1 MPNNKKVF
9 QIEINGLTQS
19 IDAVKTLNTQLD
31 NLEERIKKLQNSKIQ
46 IKVSGNADTASNTV
60 VSGNSGGNS
69 TRNQTNALQEL
80 SRLQQQVAKE
90 QARNEALLTEEYQEQ
105 LRIKTQIQQANKE
118 ATKDIQQ
125 QATGVK
131 DMNGEYANTL
141 AGQRAYLSELKN
153 ALANTELGT
162 DEWEKLGNEVL
173 RVNTNVK
180 QLEESYGVFT
190 RNVGNYKSAAQ
201 GFKELADGT
210 RQYENTLNG
219 LNAKLN
225 DLNDNLRNLDV
236 GTEEYKKAQKE
247 IAELKQRMNELQQGA
262 ETAGNAMEEKLGVK
276 FTTVI
281 NGISYTFDDVNQ
293 GIGLLEDKLYSMA
306 QAGDTS
312 SKEFREISQEIA
324 RLRSNVLSVD
334 SAIDQMIGTSKG
346 LRNITSIFTGF
357 AGIASLGQGLQGLF
371 GGQNADL
378 DESIQKFTSLSMVM
392 QGVMAIQLE
401 MNQNATAFGR
411 LMNNVNGKIETFIGW
426 LGKLPLL
433 NVFPKMAND
442 LKTVET
448 SFNLADKAIELS
460 EALGKSAMGVDG
472 IKKAVDN
479 LGSSMKNVLGQDWK
493 NFFQTWQSFEGAD
506 LSGNQGLQDFM
517 DAVDDARKNNAD
529 FAKSF
534 DDVLKAESQAGEMS
548 DALAN
553 SLGNLDTV
561 VGRAAYRFPVLAKGI
576 QLVATAMK
584 TVARATII
592 LALLEAVM
600 WVVEKL
606 TAGIGKLVDGF
617 NKLTGNTGDV
627 IDSSSLLEKQL
638 ERERQKFDELADSV
652 DRAREAHENYQGIID
667 KMNDSIKGAGE
678 QLGNFVED
686 LDKASALSNN
696 LSKGNNWLSLGIGNA
711 PDNIDE
717 WIMQYNILQ
726 EAIQKGQ
733 DRVEAFEDAQRR
745 AAEKGA
751 EELEKFNNL
760 SSGWGWWNTADDAME
775 DFANAQ
781 RAVINDLMN
790 EINKINFD
798 QPEQAMKDFTKVFD
812 GEMGEIRRQALDNIT
827 NLFPEE
833 AWAQNLKLLVE
844 NYESMIDSMKDKNEE
859 LAESTKQMSEEM
871 ARQLRDIN
879 TYNMQFEPGQ
889 WRFGYERQSL
899 KDQYEDERKAAE
911 GNAELLAAIDKK
923 YYNDRNALIRKQAQE
938 IQQVNFEIAQ
948 NELDAQKDSLDK
960 RLKEIELSR
969 QRELNAAKQGDINVQ
984 EQVASINKKYDA
996 QILQEK
1002 ENFYKRQVEAAEE
1015 RNRELMQI
1023 EEQFL
1028 QQDLQAQ
1035 RQLSQTQNATK
1046 GQQLENQNYS
1056 VTTTISYNVD
1066 TSGMEGVSE
1075 RKAYYDQLLQVQRDY
1090 INEKEKLDL
1099 EEAKQNTAAQ
1109 IEDNQVNYES
1119 QLQSLDDFYKERK
1132 KTLEQALDEE
1142 MVSQEQYNQELEQLE
1157 QMYLQR
1163 EQQLQ
1168 DQANQQQIALVQQG
1182 EAEQTRIMNEANQAR
1197 LDANSEYLSQM
1208 TDSLNEYYDE
1218 INQTRNMTSRE
1229 NVNQFGIIN
1238 YKKEKENLQNTQKEY
1253 QNLLSNI
1260 DTQYTQLQTQLEN
1273 KEISFNDFK
1282 QAKSELDG
1290 LKAKTEESLKATQS
1304 ALDNLI
1310 NTVAGSVMNMVNS
1323 YMGAFSDIWG
1333 MVSEWR
1339 EMDLE
1344 EEERRLEAKQE
1355 MLDEELEAIEEQ
1367 YEKQEEIT
1375 QSHKDKINSIEG
1387 ELSTARGDRRQALI
1401 DQLTKE
1407 REAQLQSLKT
1417 EQDIQKKKQQNEKK
1431 QQALEKQQEAL
1442 EKKRWEQNK
1451 QNQIV
1456 QATINTF
1463 VAFSNAMSVQPWF
1476 LGLAL
1481 SAVALALGM
1490 ANVAKIK
1497 SQKYMATGG
1506 LLSGKSHLQGGIPV
1520 GNTGIEVEGNEY
1532 VINKRTTM
1540 KNLPLLEYINSR
1552 DKVLTRDDLI
1562 RFYDDGNGRQ
1572 LISKPMVK
1580 KFEDG
1585 GQLPQGISQAD
1596 LRRLINY
1603 QPETDTRPIVV
1614 SVVDIVNASDDLR
1627 QVQTL
1632 AGAV

>member
-90 QARNEALLTEEYQEQ
+90 QARNEALLTEEYREQ
-105 LRIKTQIQQANKE
+105 LRQKIEITNQNKQATNEIKAQVA
-118 ATKDIQQ
+118 QQ
-125 QATGVK
+125 QVMTK
-131 DMNGEYANTL
+131 EYANTL
-141 AGQRAYLSELKN
+141 AGQREYLSDLKQ
-153 ALANTELGT
+153 ALANTELNT
-162 DEWEKLGNEVL
+162 EEWNRLGDEVL

-180 QLEESYGVFT
+180 QMEESYGVFT
-190 RNVGNYKSAAQ
+190 RNVGNYASAAK

-219 LNAKLN
+219 LNAKLK

-346 LRNITSIFTGF
+346 LRNITSLLTGF
-357 AGIASLGQGLQGLF
+357 TGIASLGQGLQGLF
-371 GGQNADL
+371 GGENAEL
-378 DESIQKFTSLSMVM
+378 DKAIQQFTSLSMVM
-392 QGVMAIQLE
+392 QGLIAIQQQMAQENSAFTKVLTTVNNSIDNTIGFFDRWINKLNIVRQIQLDGGIDESLKKVFSNMTNTIEKAGGEVLE
-401 MNQNATAFGR
+401 SFMDLGDEIRRSGASPTEALYDMFRLDDNDLQQKYAGTFDGLLQEMKDFKRRARREGVFEDLQTQFNEFIATADKMGS
-411 LMNNVNGKIETFIGW
+411 
-426 LGKLPLL
+426 L
-433 NVFPKMAND
+433 NR
-442 LKTVET
+442 VET
-448 SFNLADKAIELS
+448 ALAGTSRGARMATAALKGLTVAVRALSKALIITALI
-460 EALGKSAMGVDG
+460 EALLWA
-472 IKKAVDN
+472 I
-479 LGSSMKNVLGQDWK
+479 
-493 NFFQTWQSFEGAD
+493 
-506 LSGNQGLQDFM
+506 
-517 DAVDDARKNNAD
+517 
-529 FAKSF
+529 
-534 DDVLKAESQAGEMS
+534 
-548 DALAN
+548 
-553 SLGNLDTV
+553 
-561 VGRAAYRFPVLAKGI
+561 
-576 QLVATAMK
+576 
-584 TVARATII
+584 
-592 LALLEAVM
+592 
-600 WVVEKL
+600 EKL
-606 TAGIGKLVDGF
+606 TAGINYVVGAF

-652 DRAREAHENYQGIID
+652 DRARESKENYQGIM
-667 KMNDSIKGAGE
+667 KELSSTVANAGKE
-678 QLGNFVED
+678 LDEFVGSMD
-686 LDKASALSNN
+686 RAKALSDQF
-696 LSKGNNWLSLGIGNA
+696 SEGNGLFSVGFGGA
-711 PDNIDE
+711 PDDIDE
-717 WIMQYNILQ
+717 WIDNYNKLMDAVQ
-726 EAIQKGQ
+726 RGQ
-733 DRVEAFEDAQRR
+733 DRSEA
-745 AAEKGA
+745 GA
-751 EELEKFNNL
+751 G
-760 SSGWGWWNTADDAME
+760 GWGWWNTQEDAME
-775 DFANAQ
+775 DLANNQ
-781 RAVINDLMN
+781 RAVVRDIMN

-798 QPEQAMKDFTKVFD
+798 NPEQAMKDFTKVFE
-812 GEMGEIRRQALDNIT
+812 GEMGEIRKQALDNLET
-827 NLFPEE
+827 LFPEE
-833 AWAQNLKLLVE
+833 AWAQNLKLLID
-844 NYESMIDSMKDKNEE
+844 NYSSMIDSLKDKNEE
-859 LAESTKQMSEEM
+859 LAESAKETAEEV
-871 ARQLRDIN
+871 ARQLRDVN

-923 YYNDRNALIRKQAQE
+923 YYNDRQALIRKQAQE
-938 IQQVNFEIAQ
+938 IKQVNFEIAQ

-960 RLKEIELSR
+960 RIAQLELSR
-969 QRELNAAKQGDINVQ
+969 EQELNAARQSDINVN
-984 EQVASINKKYDA
+984 EQLASINKKYDA

-1002 ENFYKRQVEAAEE
+1002 ENFYKQQVEAAEE
-1015 RNRELMQI
+1015 RNRQLVDMENQLM
-1023 EEQFL
+1023 

-1066 TSGMEGVSE
+1066 TSGMEGVAE

-1099 EEAKQNTAAQ
+1099 EAAKQNTAAQ

-1463 VAFSNAMSVQPWF
+1463 TAVTNALAVQPWF
-1476 LGLAL
+1476 VGLAL
-1481 SAVALALGM
+1481 SAVALAMGM

-1497 SQKYMATGG
+1497 SQKYMADGG
-1506 LLSGKSHLQGGIPV
+1506 LLRGKSHAEGGIPV

>member
-69 TRNQTNALQEL
+69 RRNQTNALNEL
-80 SRLQQQVAKE
+80 AKLQQQVSRQ
-90 QARNEALLTEEYQEQ
+90 QAQSEALLTEEYREQ
-105 LRIKTQIQQANKE
+105 LRQKIEISNQNKQATNEIKAQVA
-118 ATKDIQQ
+118 QQ
-125 QATGVK
+125 QVMTK
-131 DMNGEYANTL
+131 EYANTL
-141 AGQRAYLSELKN
+141 AGQREYLSDLKQ
-153 ALANTELGT
+153 ALANTELNT
-162 DEWEKLGNEVL
+162 EEWNRLGDEVL

-180 QLEESYGVFT
+180 QMEESYGVFT

-312 SKEFREISQEIA
+312 SKEFRDISQEIA

-600 WVVEKL
+600 WAVEKL
-606 TAGIGKLVDGF
+606 TAGIGKLVDVFKGW
-617 NKLTGNTGDV
+617 TGDTGEV
-627 IDSSSLLEKQL
+627 INSSNLLQGTLERQREEWERLSEAVDKARESTGKYKTEMDTFKNSINEAGKQL
-638 ERERQKFDELADSV
+638 QKFVEGVDRMEQLSENLDEGMGFFSTGKFGGVDSV
-652 DRAREAHENYQGIID
+652 DEFRKEYENLMKVVQQGQD
-667 KMNDSIKGAGE
+667 RFRGKGFGGFWNTQEDAM
-678 QLGNFVED
+678 ED
-686 LDKASALSNN
+686 LANAQKAVIKDFMYQINQIDFDKPEQAVQEFRKLIDDEMYASALSN
-696 LSKGNNWLSLGIGNA
+696 I
-711 PDNIDE
+711 
-717 WIMQYNILQ
+717 
-726 EAIQKGQ
+726 
-733 DRVEAFEDAQRR
+733 
-745 AAEKGA
+745 
-751 EELEKFNNL
+751 EE
-760 SSGWGWWNTADDAME
+760 
-775 DFANAQ
+775 
-781 RAVINDLMN
+781 
-790 EINKINFD
+790 
-798 QPEQAMKDFTKVFD
+798 
-812 GEMGEIRRQALDNIT
+812 
-827 NLFPEE
+827 LFPEE
-833 AWAQNLKLLVE
+833 EWAKNLNLMVQHYAE
-844 NYESMIDSMKDKNEE
+844 AIDMMKDKDDE
-859 LAESTKQMSEEM
+859 LVESAKEMSEEI
-871 ARQLRDIN
+871 ARQLRDVN

-1002 ENFYKRQVEAAEE
+1002 EDFYKRQVEAAEE

-1099 EEAKQNTAAQ
+1099 EAAKQNTAAQ

-1290 LKAKTEESLKATQS
+1290 LRAKTEESLKATQS

-1355 MLDEELEAIEEQ
+1355 MLDEELEAIEEA
-1367 YEKQEEIT
+1367 YEKQEEAT
-1375 QSHKDKINSIEG
+1375 QSHRDKINSIEG

-1463 VAFSNAMSVQPWF
+1463 TAVTNALAVQPWF
-1476 LGLAL
+1476 VGLAL
-1481 SAVALALGM
+1481 SAVALAMGM

>member
-1 MPNNKKVF
+1 MPNTKKVF

-19 IDAVKTLNTQLD
+19 VDAVKALNDQLKD
-31 NLEERIKKLQNSKIQ
+31 LESRIKRLQNAKVEV
-46 IKVSGNADTASNTV
+46 KVSGNDTTQQKSV
-60 VSGNSGGNS
+60 VSGNRNANDA
-69 TRNQTNALQEL
+69 TRQQTSALQEL
-80 SRLQQQVAKE
+80 ARMQQQVSRQ
-90 QARNEALLTEEYQEQ
+90 QAQAEALLTDEYREQ
-105 LRIKTQIQQANKE
+105 LRQKIEISNQNKQATNEIKAQVA
-118 ATKDIQQ
+118 QQ
-125 QATGVK
+125 QVMTK
-131 DMNGEYANTL
+131 EYANTL
-141 AGQRAYLSELKN
+141 AGQRQYLADLKQ
-153 ALANTELGT
+153 ALANTELNT
-162 DEWEKLGNEVL
+162 EEWNRLGDEVL

-180 QLEESYGVFT
+180 KMEESYGVFT
-190 RNVGNYKSAAQ
+190 RNVGNYASAAK

-210 RQYENTLNG
+210 KEYENTING
-219 LNAKLN
+219 LTAKLN
-225 DLNDNLRNLDV
+225 DLNDTMRSLDV
-236 GTEEYKKAQKE
+236 GSEQYKQAQNE
-247 IAELKQRMNELQQGA
+247 IRDLQGQLRELQAGA
-262 ETAGNAMEEKLGVK
+262 ESAGNAMEEKLGVR

-281 NGISYTFDDVNQ
+281 NGITYTFDDVNQ

-306 QAGDTS
+306 QAGDTT
-312 SKEFREISQEIA
+312 SKEFRAISQEIA

-448 SFNLADKAIELS
+448 SFNLADKAIELG

-479 LGSSMKNVLGQDWK
+479 LGSSMKNVLGQDWE

-561 VGRAAYRFPVLAKGI
+561 VGRAAYRFPLLAKGI

-606 TAGIGKLVDGF
+606 TARIGKLVDGF

-638 ERERQKFDELADSV
+638 ERERQKFAELADSV
-652 DRAREAHENYQGIID
+652 DKAREAKENYQGIM
-667 KMNDSIKGAGE
+667 KELSSTVANAGKE
-678 QLGNFVED
+678 LDEFVGSMD
-686 LDKASALSNN
+686 RAKALSDQF
-696 LSKGNNWLSLGIGNA
+696 SEGNGLFSVGFGGA
-711 PDNIDE
+711 PDDIDE
-717 WIMQYNILQ
+717 WIDNYNKLMDAVQ
-726 EAIQKGQ
+726 RGQNRSEA
-733 DRVEAFEDAQRR
+733 
-745 AAEKGA
+745 GA
-751 EELEKFNNL
+751 G
-760 SSGWGWWNTADDAME
+760 GWGWWNTQEDAME
-775 DFANAQ
+775 DLANNQ
-781 RAVINDLMN
+781 RAVVRDIMN

-798 QPEQAMKDFTKVFD
+798 NPEQAMKDFTKVFE
-812 GEMGEIRRQALDNIT
+812 GEMGEIRKQALDNLET
-827 NLFPEE
+827 LFPEE
-833 AWAQNLKLLVE
+833 AWAQNLKLLID
-844 NYESMIDSMKDKNEE
+844 NYSSMIDSLKDKNEE
-859 LAESTKQMSEEM
+859 LAESAKETAEEV
-871 ARQLRDIN
+871 ARQLRDVN

-899 KDQYEDERKAAE
+899 KDQYEDERKEAE

-1002 ENFYKRQVEAAEE
+1002 EDFYKRQVEAAEE

-1463 VAFSNAMSVQPWF
+1463 VAVSNALSVQPWF
-1476 LGLAL
+1476 VGLAL

-1506 LLSGKSHLQGGIPV
+1506 LISGKSHLQGGIPV

>member
-346 LRNITSIFTGF
+346 LRNITSVLTGF
-357 AGIASLGQGLQGLF
+357 TGIASLGQGLQGLF

-411 LMNNVNGKIETFIGW
+411 LMNNVNGRIETFIGW

-600 WVVEKL
+600 WAVEKL

-617 NKLTGNTGDV
+617 KGLTGDTGDV
-627 IDSSSLLEKQL
+627 IDSSNLLQGTL
-638 ERERQKFDELADSV
+638 ERQREEWERLSEAV
-652 DRAREAHENYQGIID
+652 DKARESTGKYKTEMDAFKNSI
-667 KMNDSIKGAGE
+667 NDAGE
-678 QLGNFVED
+678 QLQKFVQGVDRMEQLSENLDEGMGFFSTGKFGGVDSVEEFEKEYKNLMKVVQQGQDRFRGEGFGGFWNTQKDAMED
-686 LDKASALSNN
+686 LANAQKAVIKDFMYQINQINFDKPEQAVEEFRKLIDDEMYASALSN
-696 LSKGNNWLSLGIGNA
+696 I
-711 PDNIDE
+711 
-717 WIMQYNILQ
+717 
-726 EAIQKGQ
+726 
-733 DRVEAFEDAQRR
+733 
-745 AAEKGA
+745 
-751 EELEKFNNL
+751 EE
-760 SSGWGWWNTADDAME
+760 
-775 DFANAQ
+775 
-781 RAVINDLMN
+781 
-790 EINKINFD
+790 
-798 QPEQAMKDFTKVFD
+798 
-812 GEMGEIRRQALDNIT
+812 
-827 NLFPEE
+827 LFPEE
-833 AWAQNLKLLVE
+833 EWAKNLNLMVQHYSEAIDMMKEKDDELVE
-844 NYESMIDSMKDKNEE
+844 SAKE
-859 LAESTKQMSEEM
+859 ASEEV

-879 TYNMQFEPGQ
+879 TYNLQFEPGQ
-889 WRFGYERQSL
+889 WRFAYERQSL
-899 KDQYEDERKAAE
+899 KDQYEDERKEAE

-1002 ENFYKRQVEAAEE
+1002 EDFYKRQVEAAEE

-1099 EEAKQNTAAQ
+1099 EAAKQNTAAQ

-1290 LKAKTEESLKATQS
+1290 LRAKTEESLKATQS

-1463 VAFSNAMSVQPWF
+1463 TAVTNALAVQPWF
-1476 LGLAL
+1476 VGLAL

-1627 QVQTL
+1627 EVQVLSGLTD
-1632 AGAV
+1632 